1 VGTSVSYEHI
11 FHFLA
16 INVIHMLFLLVIFS
30 HHLMDKRC
38 ISFCFLFFVK
48 RPYDFFQL
56 FFILQMQI
64 DYVCILFYFSTK
76 RVDHTNTRLSSQ
88 LERNPGLC
96 PNKLY
101 SKFLENL
108 NLTLTSA
115 LMAPSHKGPKTTFM
129 KRKFKQWWSTIPP
142 NKQQN
147 EQFTIL
153 HTLFVDINKW

>member
-1 VGTSVSYEHI
+1 
-11 FHFLA
+11 
-16 INVIHMLFLLVIFS
+16 
-30 HHLMDKRC
+30 
-38 ISFCFLFFVK
+38 
-48 RPYDFFQL
+48 
-56 FFILQMQI
+56 MQI

-129 KRKFKQWWSTIPP
+129 KRKFKQRWSTIPP

-153 HTLFVDINKW
+153 HTLFVDINK

>member
-1 VGTSVSYEHI
+1 MHI
-11 FHFLA
+11 
-16 INVIHMLFLLVIFS
+16 
-30 HHLMDKRC
+30 
-38 ISFCFLFFVK
+38 FCFLFFVK

-129 KRKFKQWWSTIPP
+129 KRKFKQ
-142 NKQQN
+142 
-147 EQFTIL
+147 
-153 HTLFVDINKW
+153 